1 VSGAWGGGKVGTVDL
16 EQSIQG
22 PDEVGAHA
30 PNHKKVLVID
40 DSHTV
45 IEMVRHAVEMQGK
58 YAVVVAYDG
67 VQGLEQYYR
76 ERPDCVIVDVMMPR
90 MDGYQFVRCLRGDRG
105 SSQTG
110 LIILTALATAD
121 KQLTGILS
129 GADEYLTKPFK
140 PNALYSAI
148 ERVLAVTPE
157 QREQRLIQLA
167 RDAGE

>member
-1 VSGAWGGGKVGTVDL
+1 MDL
-16 EQSIQG
+16 EESVQAA
-22 PDEVGAHA
+22 DEVEGRA
-30 PNHKKVLVID
+30 PDHKKVLVID
-40 DSHTV
+40 DSPTV
-45 IEMVRHAVEMQGK
+45 IEMVRHTVEMQGK

-76 ERPDCVIVDVMMPR
+76 ERPDCVIVDVMMPN

-110 LIILTALATAD
+110 LIILTALATKE

-140 PNALYSAI
+140 PTALYSAI
-148 ERVLAVTPE
+148 ERVMAVTPE
-157 QREQRLIQLA
+157 EREQRLLELA